1 MATTSF
7 SEGLPT
13 SQSEKE
19 QLCGWCQKPI
29 GSNNFMALLLLDKD
43 RNVNRG
49 IYVHSH
55 CPDEDG
61 DNAN

>member
-7 SEGLPT
+7 SSGLPA
-13 SQSEKE
+13 SQSEREK
-19 QLCGWCQKPI
+19 LCVWCQKPI
-29 GSNNFMALLLLDKD
+29 GSSNFMALLLLDKD

-49 IYVHSH
+49 IYAHSR

-61 DNAN
+61 DYAN